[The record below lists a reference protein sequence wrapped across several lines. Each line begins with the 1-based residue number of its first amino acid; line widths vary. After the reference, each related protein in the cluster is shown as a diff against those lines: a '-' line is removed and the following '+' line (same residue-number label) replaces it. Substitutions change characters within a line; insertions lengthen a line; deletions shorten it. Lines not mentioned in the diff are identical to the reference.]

1 MSSFISR
8 FGGNMST
15 RQSGKAS
22 IDKALNSGMTINEV
36 RNLAAREGVN
46 FGPAAQSFLNSQSSS
61 NFISQYGG
69 DYRSNSSGLAS
80 VNKAEAA
87 GMSWED
93 IQRQGQQQGINWGSN
108 AQNYFSSKAAE
119 KVRLEEERI
128 AAEKKAEKQAEFDR
142 LNSFQQE
149 NDSIQSPDSVY
160 KTPEAD
166 KKSWIKRDYGN
177 DNTPDYAGM
186 TMKTP
191 ADAKKGTVISQL
203 SKGQDYSS
211 DYLQSKV
218 ERFRSGYKNSD
229 NKFGLNL
236 RGGSRMSKADNNS
249 ESENSPWLKVRQ
261 MREDRRK
268 GYGEDNNSF
277 DRRS

>member
-8 FGGNMST
+8 FGGDMST

-22 IDKALNSGMTINEV
+22 IDRALNSGMTINEV
-36 RNLAAREGVN
+36 RNLASREGVS

-69 DYRSNSSGLAS
+69 DYSSNASGLAS
-80 VNKAEAA
+80 VNRAEAA

-93 IQRQGQQQGINWGSN
+93 IQRQGQQQGISWGSK
-108 AQNYFSSKAAE
+108 AQDYFSSKAAE
-119 KVRLEEERI
+119 KIQLEEER
-128 AAEKKAEKQAEFDR
+128 KKAEKKAEFDR

-149 NDSIQSPDSVY
+149 NDSIQSPDSIY
-160 KTPEAD
+160 RTPEAD
-166 KKSWIKRDYGN
+166 EKSWIKRDYGK
-177 DNTPDYAGM
+177 DNTPDYEGM

-191 ADAKKGTVISQL
+191 ADAKKSTTIPQL
-203 SKGQDYSS
+203 SKGEDYSNA
-211 DYLQSKV
+211 YLQSKT
-218 ERFRSGYKNSD
+218 ERFKSGYKRSD
-229 NKFGLNL
+229 NQFGLNL
-236 RGGSRMSKADNNS
+236 RGGSRMTKADSSS
-249 ESENSPWLKVRQ
+249 ESKNSPWLKVRE